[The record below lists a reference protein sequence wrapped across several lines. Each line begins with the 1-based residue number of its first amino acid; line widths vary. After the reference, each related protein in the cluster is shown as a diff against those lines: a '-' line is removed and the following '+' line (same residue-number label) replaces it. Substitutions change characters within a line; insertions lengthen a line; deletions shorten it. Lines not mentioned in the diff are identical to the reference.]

1 MFWITDQI
9 TGYFLLPVQI
19 FHPAIKLWKQILFI
33 CQNQVNISIR
43 YQEKPWFLIGLKW
56 FWEKYVFL
64 WTKETM
70 DVLLAG
76 NCTFATLKGN
86 NKFQWFTFNIW
97 LTWYNL
103 FGTMR
108 YVQTFHNFILDV
120 KVLEGIVAFVMKKGS
135 QYSQLFN
142 YM

>member
-1 MFWITDQI
+1 
-9 TGYFLLPVQI
+9 
-19 FHPAIKLWKQILFI
+19 
-33 CQNQVNISIR
+33 
-43 YQEKPWFLIGLKW
+43 
-56 FWEKYVFL
+56 
-64 WTKETM
+64 M

-86 NKFQWFTFNIW
+86 NKFQWLTFNIW
-97 LTWYNL
+97 ANL

-108 YVQTFHNFILDV
+108 YVQSFHISILDV

>member
-1 MFWITDQI
+1 M
-9 TGYFLLPVQI
+9 
-19 FHPAIKLWKQILFI
+19 AK
-33 CQNQVNISIR
+33 
-43 YQEKPWFLIGLKW
+43 
-56 FWEKYVFL
+56 EKYVFL

-86 NKFQWFTFNIW
+86 EKFVCFTFHI
-97 LTWYNL
+97 YL
-103 FGTMR
+103 FATMT
-108 YVQTFHNFILDV
+108 YVKTFHIFISDV

>member
-1 MFWITDQI
+1 M
-9 TGYFLLPVQI
+9 
-19 FHPAIKLWKQILFI
+19 AK
-33 CQNQVNISIR
+33 
-43 YQEKPWFLIGLKW
+43 
-56 FWEKYVFL
+56 EKYVFL

-86 NKFQWFTFNIW
+86 KKFDWFTFYI
-97 LTWYNL
+97 YL

-108 YVQTFHNFILDV
+108 YVQTFHIFISDV

>member
-1 MFWITDQI
+1 
-9 TGYFLLPVQI
+9 
-19 FHPAIKLWKQILFI
+19 
-33 CQNQVNISIR
+33 
-43 YQEKPWFLIGLKW
+43 
-56 FWEKYVFL
+56 
-64 WTKETM
+64 M

-86 NKFQWFTFNIW
+86 KKFQWFTFNIW
-97 LTWYNL
+97 VTIL

-108 YVQTFHNFILDV
+108 YVPTFHIYILDV